1 MTILITILLVHIN
14 ADVYSVEYPSQMAC
28 GEALVAIA
36 EATPPLGG
44 RKTYAQCVRTYAPS
58 ASPRPIARREGIIET
73 NEQSVT
79 APIHK

>member
-1 MTILITILLVHIN
+1 
-14 ADVYSVEYPSQMAC
+14 MAC

-58 ASPRPIARREGIIET
+58 QSIRPRARGET
-73 NEQSVT
+73 E
-79 APIHK
+79 